1 MTSKSG
7 TMRAWRTHKYGQPKE
22 ALALDV
28 VDIPEPEEGEVRIRV
43 QGIPLNL
50 ADMERVTGG
59 NMMVRPE
66 LPYSPGMEVMGI
78 VDSCGEGAESWQGQ
92 RVVAITKGAHG
103 GYAEYCICPTPSIFP
118 MPDSIPLPG
127 AAALYFP
134 FHMSWLGLYERAK
147 LKAGETVLINGA
159 AGGVGAAAVQL
170 AVAAKARVI
179 AVAGSDEKLA
189 YCKQL
194 GAEITV
200 NHNTEDFVAVVREAT
215 NHKGV
220 DIIFD
225 NVGGEEILESCLA
238 SVAYDGRYIQ
248 MGFSATKYV
257 ADEKFYVPRRL
268 AMANVS
274 LCNMMLYYAEEPMLT
289 AMKDGAGLNFVPTE
303 VGRSLHMK
311 LVEMVQQGKLLPV
324 VGKVVDF
331 EDVPQA
337 MEDLQ
342 SRKTMGRTIVKL
354 FD

>member
-1 MTSKSG
+1 MTNGKG
-7 TMRAWRTHKYGQPKE
+7 TMRAWRTHEYGQPLE
-22 ALALDV
+22 ALKLDT
-28 VDIPEPEEGEVRIRV
+28 VDIPEPEAGEVRVKV

-59 NMMVRPE
+59 NMFIRPE
-66 LPYSPGMEVMGI
+66 LPYSPGMEVMGV
-78 VDSCGEGAESWQGQ
+78 VDSCGEGAEKWQGE

-103 GYAEYCICPTPSIFP
+103 GYAEYCICPTASLFI
-118 MPDSIPLPG
+118 MPDTIPLPG

-134 FHMSWLGLYERAK
+134 FHLAWLGLYERAK
-147 LKAGETVLINGA
+147 VQAGETVLVNGA

-170 AVAAKARVI
+170 AVAAGARVI

-225 NVGGEEILESCLA
+225 NIGEEVLEQCLA
-238 SVAYDGRYIQ
+238 SVAYDGRYVV
-248 MGFSATKYV
+248 MGFSSDKSV

-274 LCNMMLYYAEEPMLT
+274 LCCIMLYYAEEPMLT
-289 AMKDGAGLNFVPTE
+289 AMKDGAGLNFVPTKI
-303 VGRSLHMK
+303 GRELHAK
-311 LVEMVQQGKLLPV
+311 LVEMVEQGALVPV
-324 VGKVVDF
+324 VGEVINF
-331 EDVPQA
+331 EDVPQGLD
-337 MEDLQ
+337 DLLH
-342 SRKTMGRTIVKL
+342 RKTLGRTIVKL

>member
-1 MTSKSG
+1 MTSTSG
-7 TMRAWRTHKYGQPKE
+7 TMRAWRTHQYGQPKE
-22 ALALDV
+22 ALKLDV
-28 VDIPEPEEGEVRIRV
+28 VDIPEPGDGEVRVKV

-59 NMMVRPE
+59 TMFVRPE
-66 LPYSPGMEVMGI
+66 LPYSPGMEVMGF
-78 VDSCGEGAESWQGQ
+78 VDSCGKGAEAWQGQ
-92 RVVAITKGAHG
+92 RVVAIPVGAHG
-103 GYAEYCICPTPSIFP
+103 GYAEYCICPTNALFS
-118 MPDSIPLPG
+118 MPESIPLPG

-134 FHMSWLGLYERAK
+134 FHLAWLGLYERAK
-147 LKAGETVLINGA
+147 VKAGETVLVNGA

-170 AVAAKARVI
+170 AVAAGARVI

-189 YCKQL
+189 YCKEL

-200 NHNTEDFVAVVREAT
+200 NHTTEDFVAVVREAT

-225 NVGGEEILESCLA
+225 NIGEEVLEQCLA
-238 SVAYDGRYIQ
+238 SVAYDGRYVV
-248 MGFSATKYV
+248 MGFSSNKSV

-274 LCNMMLYYAEEPMLT
+274 LCCIMLYYAEEPMLT
-289 AMKDGAGLNFVPTE
+289 EMKDAAGLNFVPTE
-303 VGRSLHMK
+303 VGRELHAK
-311 LVEMVQQGKLLPV
+311 LVEMVEQGKVAPV
-324 VGKVVDF
+324 VGEVIDF

-342 SRKTMGRTIVKL
+342 SRKTLGRTIVKL